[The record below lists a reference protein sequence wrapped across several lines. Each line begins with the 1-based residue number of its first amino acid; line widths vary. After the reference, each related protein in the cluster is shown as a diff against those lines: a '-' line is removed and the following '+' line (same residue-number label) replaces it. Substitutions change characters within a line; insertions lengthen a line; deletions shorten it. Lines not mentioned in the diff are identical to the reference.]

1 MESDQSKDLYYPLD
15 FANITVLSTIRDVHP
30 SSIVV
35 VIPTSNDFTK
45 EKMKISERVSKERQL

>member
-15 FANITVLSTIRDVHP
+15 FANITIRDVHP

-35 VIPTSNDFTK
+35 VIPTSTDFTK